1 MFVCEGRGGGDDF
14 WGGHRAGQGLW
25 DGILPSQRHPS
36 FPGNLFIGTSCSGL
50 GARNL
55 SPDFSPAIAKQTS

>member
-1 MFVCEGRGGGDDF
+1 MFVCEGRGGAISGV
-14 WGGHRAGQGLW
+14 GIEQRQGLW
-25 DGILPSQRHPS
+25 DGILSSQPHPS